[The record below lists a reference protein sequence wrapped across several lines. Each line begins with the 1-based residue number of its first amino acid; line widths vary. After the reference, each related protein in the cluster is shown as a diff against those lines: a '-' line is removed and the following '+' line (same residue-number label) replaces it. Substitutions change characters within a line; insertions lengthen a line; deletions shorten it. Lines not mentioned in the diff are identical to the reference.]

1 MIHLDA
7 GAMALLAGA
16 AFLAAAWNAVAGG
29 GSLLSFPVLLLVG
42 YPALTANVSNT
53 VGTLPGYAGGSL
65 GYRSELRGQ
74 QARIRVLGAVA
85 CLGAVAG
92 AVLLTITA
100 PSVFRLLAPWLILM
114 SCALLAAESLA
125 GRALPGMRRSG
136 SHTTPLLVAA
146 DFVAGVYGAFFGAG
160 LGVMLL
166 AFLNLFVRDEL
177 QRLNALKGVLSLGI
191 NLVAALYF
199 IAFGPVAW
207 PAVFLMLPASLVGG
221 LAGASVARRVPAGA
235 LRAVVILYGVAVSVR
250 LLV

>member
-7 GAMALLAGA
+7 GGMALLAGA

-29 GSLLSFPVLLLVG
+29 GSLVSFPALLFLG

-53 VGTLPGYAGGSL
+53 VGLVPGYAGGSF
-65 GYRSELRGQ
+65 GYRAELRGQ
-74 QARIRVLGAVA
+74 RARIRLLGAVA
-85 CLGAVAG
+85 CVGAFAG

-100 PSVFRLLAPWLILM
+100 PSVFRALTPWLILA
-114 SCALLAAESLA
+114 SCALLAAGPLE
-125 GRALPGMRRSG
+125 GRVLHAEWRADGHMA
-136 SHTTPLLVAA
+136 PLLVAA
-146 DFVAGVYGAFFGAG
+146 DFVAGVYGAFFGGG

-166 AFLNLFVRDEL
+166 AVLSVWVRDDL
-177 QRLNALKGVLSLGI
+177 QRLNALKGVLSLAI

-207 PAVFLMLPASLVGG
+207 TAAFVMLPASLVGG
-221 LAGASVARRVPAGA
+221 LAGASGARLLPAGV